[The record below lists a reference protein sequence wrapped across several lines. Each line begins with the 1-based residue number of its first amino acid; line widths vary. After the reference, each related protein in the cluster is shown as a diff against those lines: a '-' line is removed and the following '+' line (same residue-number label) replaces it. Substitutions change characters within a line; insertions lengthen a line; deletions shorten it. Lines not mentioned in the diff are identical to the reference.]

1 MITKIYRVKGK
12 FVMGSDVQV
21 FTKELKSFN
30 EEQIYEKIYS
40 LFGSKHGINRNQIS
54 IDEIKEI
61 SADEVIDPI
70 VKSLI

>member
-1 MITKIYRVKGK
+1 MQTKIYRVKGK

-61 SADEVIDPI
+61 IDDEVIDPI

>member
-1 MITKIYRVKGK
+1 MQTKIYRVKGK

-61 SADEVIDPI
+61 SADEVIDQ
-70 VKSLI
+70 

>member
-1 MITKIYRVKGK
+1 MQTKIYRVKGK
-12 FVMGSDVQV
+12 FIMGSDVQV

>member
-1 MITKIYRVKGK
+1 MQTKIYRVKGK
-12 FVMGSDVQV
+12 FVMGSDVRV

>member
-1 MITKIYRVKGK
+1 MQTKIYRVKGK

-21 FTKELKSFN
+21 FTTELKSFN

>member
-1 MITKIYRVKGK
+1 MQTKIYRVKGK

>member
-1 MITKIYRVKGK
+1 MQTKIYRVKGK
-12 FVMGSDVQV
+12 FVMGSEVQV

-54 IDEIKEI
+54 INEIKEI